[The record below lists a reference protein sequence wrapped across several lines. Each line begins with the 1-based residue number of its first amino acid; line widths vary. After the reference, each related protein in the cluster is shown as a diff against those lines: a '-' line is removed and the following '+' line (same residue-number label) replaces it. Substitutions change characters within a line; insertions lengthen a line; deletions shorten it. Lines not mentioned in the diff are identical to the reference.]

1 MTTTN
6 PTEAPTGRRRGPSMA
21 DVAREASVS
30 GQTVSRVSN
39 GRNNVDA
46 ETRER
51 VLAAMRKL
59 GYRPNSA
66 ARALRT
72 GRFHSIGVIMF
83 TLSSY
88 GNMRTLDA
96 IASAATDAGYSIT
109 LIPVPHPTQ
118 GEVSVA
124 LERLSEEAVD
134 GVIIIV
140 EAHLLDEG
148 DVALPPD
155 LPVVVVDSAGR
166 DRPIVDTDQAH
177 GAMLATEHLLGLG
190 HRTVWHVAGPERSY
204 SAERRRASWEST
216 LRAHGAEVPPVLVG
230 DWSSESGH
238 ELGLELARDPEV
250 TAVFAA
256 NDQMALGVLRAPAR
270 GRPRRARRGER
281 RRLRRHG
288 RVGELLAAAHDRAAV
303 LRRGRP
309 AARSRRSCTR
319 SRPASATAPR
329 SSPPSSSCAT
339 ARRRR
344 RAPDSARP
352 APPAPRGQGDDGH
365 ESSGCRCAA
374 ASSATHSSNVCTPR
388 SDPGRAISVPSR
400 IARP

>member
-1 MTTTN
+1 
-6 PTEAPTGRRRGPSMA
+6 
-21 DVAREASVS
+21 
-30 GQTVSRVSN
+30 
-39 GRNNVDA
+39 
-46 ETRER
+46 
-51 VLAAMRKL
+51 MRKL

-124 LERLSEEAVD
+124 FERLSEAGGRRRDHHRRGAPARRE
-134 GVIIIV
+134 
-140 EAHLLDEG
+140 
-148 DVALPPD
+148 PTSRCRPTC
-155 LPVVVVDSAGR
+155 PWWSSTPRGR

-238 ELGLELARDPEV
+238 ELGLRLARDPEV

-256 NDQMALGVLRAPAR
+256 NDQMALGVLRALHEAGRAVPAEVSVVGFDDMAESASFWPPLTTVR
-270 GRPRRARRGER
+270 QFFGEVGRLSVEALVHEVEAGER
-281 RRLRRHG
+281 HG
-288 RVGELLAAAHDRAAV
+288 TTLVATELVVRD
-303 LRRGRP
+303 
-309 AARSRRSCTR
+309 S
-319 SRPASATAPR
+319 TAP
-329 SSPPSSSCAT
+329 PPGA
-339 ARRRR
+339 
-344 RAPDSARP
+344 
-352 APPAPRGQGDDGH
+352 
-365 ESSGCRCAA
+365 
-374 ASSATHSSNVCTPR
+374 
-388 SDPGRAISVPSR
+388 
-400 IARP
+400 